1 MTTARNNDV
10 SGGGAAAHA
19 PRQSVSG
26 SKSQQRHGPVLAAL
40 DLGTN
45 NCRLLIATPAPE
57 EKQGFTV
64 IDAFSRVVRLGEGLS
79 RHPRLQE
86 DAIARTLEALGLCQR
101 KLRRHAVTHARAVA
115 TEACRRA
122 VNGADFLAKANNVL
136 DLKIEVI
143 ATAEEARLAMLGC
156 APLLDQVTPH
166 AIMFD
171 IGGGSTELIWLR
183 LREAKTPELID
194 HVSLP
199 CGVVTLTEEFGSDR
213 VSDADYATMVTRV
226 RDLLQDFD
234 RRHDIAAAL
243 AAGQVQMVGSS
254 GTVTTLA
261 GVLRGLQRY
270 QRSII
275 DGCVMQ
281 VTEAKQVS
289 EQIRV
294 LDFKGRAAIPCIGED
309 RADLVVAGCAILE
322 AIYDTWPVVQFRIGD
337 RGLREGI
344 LTDFMNSLRTHHN
357 G

>member
-1 MTTARNNDV
+1 M
-10 SGGGAAAHA
+10 
-19 PRQSVSG
+19 
-26 SKSQQRHGPVLAAL
+26 
-40 DLGTN
+40 
-45 NCRLLIATPAPE
+45 
-57 EKQGFTV
+57 
-64 IDAFSRVVRLGEGLS
+64 RLGEGLS
-79 RHPRLQE
+79 RQPHLQE
-86 DAIARTLEALGLCQR
+86 DAIERTLEALGVCQR

-136 DLKIEVI
+136 DLKLEVI

-156 APLLDQVTPH
+156 APLLDPVTPH

-183 LREAKTPELID
+183 LHESGLPELID

-199 CGVVTLTEEFGSDR
+199 CGVVSLTEEFGSDR
-213 VSDADYATMVTRV
+213 VSDADYATMVARV
-226 RDLLQDFD
+226 RDQLRVFD
-234 RRHDIAAAL
+234 QEHDIAAAL

-270 QRSII
+270 QRSVI

-281 VTEAKQVS
+281 VTEARQVS

-294 LDFKGRAAIPCIGED
+294 LDFKGRSGIPCIGEE
-309 RADLVVAGCAILE
+309 RADLVVAGCAILQ
-322 AIYDTWPVVQFRIGD
+322 AIYETWPVQQFRIGD

-344 LTDFMNSLRTHHN
+344 LTDFLQNLRPTP
-357 G
+357 